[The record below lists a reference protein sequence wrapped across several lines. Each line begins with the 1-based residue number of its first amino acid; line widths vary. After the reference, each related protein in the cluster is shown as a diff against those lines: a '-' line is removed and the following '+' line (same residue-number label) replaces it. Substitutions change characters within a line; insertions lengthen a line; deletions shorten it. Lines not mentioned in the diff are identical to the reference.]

1 MMTITAWSGRGGND
15 YAIDI
20 WEAGKNNRITSSR
33 RQRVSMDTHNSLCSE
48 LCSRCCSLLSVPSN
62 DGDARVHARPCARR
76 VQRHEQR
83 HFKSISRFVKNNTKT
98 SVCCR
103 LLCVWV
109 GLKLNCPYSDDP
121 PGCVFFLIELYMEL
135 YDARFECALYI

>member
-1 MMTITAWSGRGGND
+1 MR
-15 YAIDI
+15 
-20 WEAGKNNRITSSR
+20 
-33 RQRVSMDTHNSLCSE
+33 DTHNSLCSE

-62 DGDARVHARPCARR
+62 DGDARVHARRAHVRA
-76 VQRHEQR
+76 VY
-83 HFKSISRFVKNNTKT
+83 SAMSSAISNPFRFVKNNTKT

-121 PGCVFFLIELYMEL
+121 SGGVFFLIELYMEL